1 MRFSEFKST
10 LESID
15 HDLIATAMLAKEKA
29 AKQDKSSI
37 PMQAFLNMLKN
48 SETPYS
54 YDSLVS
60 AYETNPNLKNIIQQF
75 NKDEIVFSNTKYTD
89 NQSTSIVPV
98 GDVPPEKKVNQMAKA
113 ALAKRESVDEDGSE
127 QNSEEFLQKVAQA
140 GDMRML
146 YDAQMGKYGPEI
158 EKVVQEMYDDVTSD
172 TGLHPDDDFEQ
183 IYDRMLD
190 NIEADYGDS
199 DSDPDGVMYQIRY
212 LPYDSDKFMIVKGF
226 TSEEE
231 AEQYAKGEN
240 FDELADEWDIEV
252 MDESVNETDEDYGSY
267 GGDPYESIENPYDE
281 LVMETKRLLQLA
293 GVKADAV
300 IEQYNDQVDQVNEDH
315 RGGISTS
322 GYKVLKLVNDNPG
335 KGKHFLYTRTAPAA
349 AGRTKTLG
357 THGWEVPD
365 RLVHLG
371 YLTVTRDESK
381 VDASMARG
389 TPRGLARNL
398 VRYQYYITD
407 LGKQALA
414 DAGMLET
421 DESEVTISTE
431 NGYKVYEVDRGLDI
445 SQEPEENPVASAILY
460 RIVRQHPNVFMK
472 YGPEE
477 VMIAAGDVAEMV
489 GDVDEIGS
497 SDISIW
503 TRQTIDM
510 LDGMDESVT
519 QRNNPISRLKRLAG
533 LGEELVGE
541 KAPPGF
547 DEKLEK
553 KAISSIQR

>member
-54 YDSLVS
+54 YDSLVN

-75 NKDEIVFSNTKYTD
+75 NKDEIVFSNTKTD

-98 GDVPPEKKVNQMAKA
+98 GDVPPEKKVNSMAKA
-113 ALAKRESVDEDGSE
+113 ALAKRESVDEVGLDEANPAKMSDE
-127 QNSEEFLQKVAQA
+127 VLKSRLDQLQKS
-140 GDMRML
+140 L
-146 YDAQMGKYGPEI
+146 
-158 EKVVQEMYDDVTSD
+158 D
-172 TGLHPDDDFEQ
+172 T
-183 IYDRMLD
+183 R
-190 NIEADYGDS
+190 GDS
-199 DSDPDGVMYQIRY
+199 PAIQHEIKRLNKEIKKRESVDEGVMEDNEY
-212 LPYDSDKFMIVKGF
+212 GF
-226 TSEEE
+226 QSWADEEE
-231 AEQYAKGEN
+231 GYEQ
-240 FDELADEWDIEV
+240 
-252 MDESVNETDEDYGSY
+252 
-267 GGDPYESIENPYDE
+267 
-281 LVMETKRLLQLA
+281 Q
-293 GVKADAV
+293 
-300 IEQYNDQVDQVNEDH
+300 
-315 RGGISTS
+315 
-322 GYKVLKLVNDNPG
+322 
-335 KGKHFLYTRTAPAA
+335 
-349 AGRTKTLG
+349 
-357 THGWEVPD
+357 
-365 RLVHLG
+365 
-371 YLTVTRDESK
+371 
-381 VDASMARG
+381 
-389 TPRGLARNL
+389 
-398 VRYQYYITD
+398 
-407 LGKQALA
+407 
-414 DAGMLET
+414 
-421 DESEVTISTE
+421 
-431 NGYKVYEVDRGLDI
+431 
-445 SQEPEENPVASAILY
+445 EENPVASAILY

-553 KAISSIQR
+553 KLLAQYKDNPGRAYATMWSIHNKKK

>member
-37 PMQAFLNMLKN
+37 PMKAFLNMLKN

>member
-553 KAISSIQR
+553 SY

>member
-37 PMQAFLNMLKN
+37 PMKAFLNMLKN

-389 TPRGLARNL
+389 TPRVTARNL

>member
-75 NKDEIVFSNTKYTD
+75 NKDEIVFSNTKTD

-113 ALAKRESVDEDGSE
+113 ALAKRESVEEVGLDEANPAKMSDEVLKSRLD
-127 QNSEEFLQKVAQA
+127 QLQKS
-140 GDMRML
+140 L
-146 YDAQMGKYGPEI
+146 
-158 EKVVQEMYDDVTSD
+158 D
-172 TGLHPDDDFEQ
+172 T
-183 IYDRMLD
+183 R
-190 NIEADYGDS
+190 GDS
-199 DSDPDGVMYQIRY
+199 PAIQHEIKRLNKEIKKRESVDEGVMEDNEY
-212 LPYDSDKFMIVKGF
+212 GF
-226 TSEEE
+226 QSWADEEE
-231 AEQYAKGEN
+231 GYEQ
-240 FDELADEWDIEV
+240 
-252 MDESVNETDEDYGSY
+252 
-267 GGDPYESIENPYDE
+267 
-281 LVMETKRLLQLA
+281 Q
-293 GVKADAV
+293 
-300 IEQYNDQVDQVNEDH
+300 
-315 RGGISTS
+315 
-322 GYKVLKLVNDNPG
+322 
-335 KGKHFLYTRTAPAA
+335 
-349 AGRTKTLG
+349 
-357 THGWEVPD
+357 
-365 RLVHLG
+365 
-371 YLTVTRDESK
+371 
-381 VDASMARG
+381 
-389 TPRGLARNL
+389 
-398 VRYQYYITD
+398 
-407 LGKQALA
+407 
-414 DAGMLET
+414 
-421 DESEVTISTE
+421 
-431 NGYKVYEVDRGLDI
+431 
-445 SQEPEENPVASAILY
+445 EENPVASAILY

-553 KAISSIQR
+553 KLLAQYKDNPGRAYATMWSIHNKKK

>member
-75 NKDEIVFSNTKYTD
+75 NKDEIVFSNTKTD

-113 ALAKRESVDEDGSE
+113 ALAKRESVEEVELGEANPAKMSDEVLKSRLDQLQKSLDTRGDSPAIQHEIKRLNKEIKKRESVDED
-127 QNSEEFLQKVAQA
+127 
-140 GDMRML
+140 
-146 YDAQMGKYGPEI
+146 
-158 EKVVQEMYDDVTSD
+158 
-172 TGLHPDDDFEQ
+172 
-183 IYDRMLD
+183 
-190 NIEADYGDS
+190 
-199 DSDPDGVMYQIRY
+199 
-212 LPYDSDKFMIVKGF
+212 
-226 TSEEE
+226 
-231 AEQYAKGEN
+231 
-240 FDELADEWDIEV
+240 
-252 MDESVNETDEDYGSY
+252 
-267 GGDPYESIENPYDE
+267 
-281 LVMETKRLLQLA
+281 
-293 GVKADAV
+293 
-300 IEQYNDQVDQVNEDH
+300 
-315 RGGISTS
+315 
-322 GYKVLKLVNDNPG
+322 
-335 KGKHFLYTRTAPAA
+335 
-349 AGRTKTLG
+349 
-357 THGWEVPD
+357 
-365 RLVHLG
+365 
-371 YLTVTRDESK
+371 
-381 VDASMARG
+381 
-389 TPRGLARNL
+389 
-398 VRYQYYITD
+398 
-407 LGKQALA
+407 
-414 DAGMLET
+414 
-421 DESEVTISTE
+421 
-431 NGYKVYEVDRGLDI
+431 DRGLDI

-477 VMIAAGDVAEMV
+477 VMIAAGDVADMV

-553 KAISSIQR
+553 KLLAQYKDNPGRAYATMWSIHNKKK

>member
-75 NKDEIVFSNTKYTD
+75 NKDEIVFSNTKTD

-113 ALAKRESVDEDGSE
+113 ALAKRESVEEVGLDEANPAKMSDEVLKSRLD
-127 QNSEEFLQKVAQA
+127 QLQKS
-140 GDMRML
+140 L
-146 YDAQMGKYGPEI
+146 
-158 EKVVQEMYDDVTSD
+158 D
-172 TGLHPDDDFEQ
+172 T
-183 IYDRMLD
+183 R
-190 NIEADYGDS
+190 GDS
-199 DSDPDGVMYQIRY
+199 PAIQHEIKRLNKEIKKRESVDEGVMEDNEY
-212 LPYDSDKFMIVKGF
+212 GF
-226 TSEEE
+226 QSWADEEE
-231 AEQYAKGEN
+231 GHEQ
-240 FDELADEWDIEV
+240 
-252 MDESVNETDEDYGSY
+252 
-267 GGDPYESIENPYDE
+267 
-281 LVMETKRLLQLA
+281 Q
-293 GVKADAV
+293 
-300 IEQYNDQVDQVNEDH
+300 
-315 RGGISTS
+315 
-322 GYKVLKLVNDNPG
+322 
-335 KGKHFLYTRTAPAA
+335 
-349 AGRTKTLG
+349 
-357 THGWEVPD
+357 
-365 RLVHLG
+365 
-371 YLTVTRDESK
+371 
-381 VDASMARG
+381 
-389 TPRGLARNL
+389 
-398 VRYQYYITD
+398 
-407 LGKQALA
+407 
-414 DAGMLET
+414 
-421 DESEVTISTE
+421 
-431 NGYKVYEVDRGLDI
+431 
-445 SQEPEENPVASAILY
+445 EENPVASAILY

-553 KAISSIQR
+553 KLLAQYKDNPGRAYATMWSIHNKKK

>member
-75 NKDEIVFSNTKYTD
+75 NKDEIVFSNTKTD

-98 GDVPPEKKVNQMAKA
+98 GDVPPEKKVNSMAKA
-113 ALAKRESVDEDGSE
+113 ALAKRESVEEVGLGEANPAKMSDEVLKSRLD
-127 QNSEEFLQKVAQA
+127 QLQKS
-140 GDMRML
+140 L
-146 YDAQMGKYGPEI
+146 
-158 EKVVQEMYDDVTSD
+158 D
-172 TGLHPDDDFEQ
+172 T
-183 IYDRMLD
+183 R
-190 NIEADYGDS
+190 GDS
-199 DSDPDGVMYQIRY
+199 PAIQHEIKRLNKEIKKRESVDEGVMEDNEY
-212 LPYDSDKFMIVKGF
+212 GF
-226 TSEEE
+226 QSWADEEE
-231 AEQYAKGEN
+231 GHEQ
-240 FDELADEWDIEV
+240 
-252 MDESVNETDEDYGSY
+252 
-267 GGDPYESIENPYDE
+267 
-281 LVMETKRLLQLA
+281 Q
-293 GVKADAV
+293 
-300 IEQYNDQVDQVNEDH
+300 
-315 RGGISTS
+315 
-322 GYKVLKLVNDNPG
+322 
-335 KGKHFLYTRTAPAA
+335 
-349 AGRTKTLG
+349 
-357 THGWEVPD
+357 
-365 RLVHLG
+365 
-371 YLTVTRDESK
+371 
-381 VDASMARG
+381 
-389 TPRGLARNL
+389 
-398 VRYQYYITD
+398 
-407 LGKQALA
+407 
-414 DAGMLET
+414 
-421 DESEVTISTE
+421 
-431 NGYKVYEVDRGLDI
+431 
-445 SQEPEENPVASAILY
+445 EENPVASAILY

-553 KAISSIQR
+553 KLLAQYKDNPGRAYATMWSIHNKKK

>member
-75 NKDEIVFSNTKYTD
+75 NKDEIVFSNTKTD

-113 ALAKRESVDEDGSE
+113 ALAKRESVEEVGLDEANPAKMSDEVLKSRLD
-127 QNSEEFLQKVAQA
+127 QLQKS
-140 GDMRML
+140 L
-146 YDAQMGKYGPEI
+146 
-158 EKVVQEMYDDVTSD
+158 D
-172 TGLHPDDDFEQ
+172 T
-183 IYDRMLD
+183 R
-190 NIEADYGDS
+190 GDS
-199 DSDPDGVMYQIRY
+199 PAIQHEIKRLNKEIKKRESVDEGVMEDNEY
-212 LPYDSDKFMIVKGF
+212 GF
-226 TSEEE
+226 QSWADEEE
-231 AEQYAKGEN
+231 GYEQ
-240 FDELADEWDIEV
+240 
-252 MDESVNETDEDYGSY
+252 
-267 GGDPYESIENPYDE
+267 
-281 LVMETKRLLQLA
+281 Q
-293 GVKADAV
+293 
-300 IEQYNDQVDQVNEDH
+300 
-315 RGGISTS
+315 
-322 GYKVLKLVNDNPG
+322 
-335 KGKHFLYTRTAPAA
+335 
-349 AGRTKTLG
+349 
-357 THGWEVPD
+357 
-365 RLVHLG
+365 
-371 YLTVTRDESK
+371 
-381 VDASMARG
+381 
-389 TPRGLARNL
+389 
-398 VRYQYYITD
+398 
-407 LGKQALA
+407 
-414 DAGMLET
+414 
-421 DESEVTISTE
+421 
-431 NGYKVYEVDRGLDI
+431 
-445 SQEPEENPVASAILY
+445 EENPVASAILY

-489 GDVDEIGS
+489 GGVDEIGS

-553 KAISSIQR
+553 KLLAQYKDNPGRAYATMWSIHNKKK

>member
-75 NKDEIVFSNTKYTD
+75 NKDEIVFSNTKTD

-98 GDVPPEKKVNQMAKA
+98 GDVPPEKKVNSMAKA
-113 ALAKRESVDEDGSE
+113 ALAKRESVDEVGLDEANPAKMSDE
-127 QNSEEFLQKVAQA
+127 VLKSRLDQLQKS
-140 GDMRML
+140 L
-146 YDAQMGKYGPEI
+146 
-158 EKVVQEMYDDVTSD
+158 D
-172 TGLHPDDDFEQ
+172 T
-183 IYDRMLD
+183 R
-190 NIEADYGDS
+190 GDS
-199 DSDPDGVMYQIRY
+199 PAIQHEIKRLNKEIKKRESVDEGVMEDNEY
-212 LPYDSDKFMIVKGF
+212 GF
-226 TSEEE
+226 QSWADEEE
-231 AEQYAKGEN
+231 GYEQ
-240 FDELADEWDIEV
+240 
-252 MDESVNETDEDYGSY
+252 
-267 GGDPYESIENPYDE
+267 
-281 LVMETKRLLQLA
+281 Q
-293 GVKADAV
+293 
-300 IEQYNDQVDQVNEDH
+300 
-315 RGGISTS
+315 
-322 GYKVLKLVNDNPG
+322 
-335 KGKHFLYTRTAPAA
+335 
-349 AGRTKTLG
+349 
-357 THGWEVPD
+357 
-365 RLVHLG
+365 
-371 YLTVTRDESK
+371 
-381 VDASMARG
+381 
-389 TPRGLARNL
+389 
-398 VRYQYYITD
+398 
-407 LGKQALA
+407 
-414 DAGMLET
+414 
-421 DESEVTISTE
+421 
-431 NGYKVYEVDRGLDI
+431 
-445 SQEPEENPVASAILY
+445 EENPVASAILY

-553 KAISSIQR
+553 KLLAQYKDNPGRAYATMWSIHNKKK

>member
-75 NKDEIVFSNTKYTD
+75 NKDEIVFSNTKTD

-98 GDVPPEKKVNQMAKA
+98 GDVPPEKKVNSMAKA
-113 ALAKRESVDEDGSE
+113 ALAKRESVEEVDLDEGKMKNTTMQANKPRFERKGQELEAYANKFGGVDKKDMMKVAAMLKRGDKSGALKYAKTLDTDPKEYILDLLGEEVELDEANPAKMSDEVLKSRLDQLQKSLDTRGDSPAIQHEIKRLNKEIKKRESVDED
-127 QNSEEFLQKVAQA
+127 
-140 GDMRML
+140 
-146 YDAQMGKYGPEI
+146 
-158 EKVVQEMYDDVTSD
+158 
-172 TGLHPDDDFEQ
+172 
-183 IYDRMLD
+183 
-190 NIEADYGDS
+190 
-199 DSDPDGVMYQIRY
+199 
-212 LPYDSDKFMIVKGF
+212 
-226 TSEEE
+226 
-231 AEQYAKGEN
+231 
-240 FDELADEWDIEV
+240 
-252 MDESVNETDEDYGSY
+252 
-267 GGDPYESIENPYDE
+267 
-281 LVMETKRLLQLA
+281 
-293 GVKADAV
+293 
-300 IEQYNDQVDQVNEDH
+300 
-315 RGGISTS
+315 
-322 GYKVLKLVNDNPG
+322 
-335 KGKHFLYTRTAPAA
+335 
-349 AGRTKTLG
+349 
-357 THGWEVPD
+357 
-365 RLVHLG
+365 
-371 YLTVTRDESK
+371 
-381 VDASMARG
+381 
-389 TPRGLARNL
+389 
-398 VRYQYYITD
+398 
-407 LGKQALA
+407 
-414 DAGMLET
+414 
-421 DESEVTISTE
+421 
-431 NGYKVYEVDRGLDI
+431 DRGLDI

-553 KAISSIQR
+553 KLLAQYKDNPGRAYATMWSIHNKKK

>member
-75 NKDEIVFSNTKYTD
+75 NKDEIVFSNTKTD

-113 ALAKRESVDEDGSE
+113 ALAKRESVDEVGLDEANPAKMSDE
-127 QNSEEFLQKVAQA
+127 VLKSRLDQLQKS
-140 GDMRML
+140 L
-146 YDAQMGKYGPEI
+146 
-158 EKVVQEMYDDVTSD
+158 D
-172 TGLHPDDDFEQ
+172 T
-183 IYDRMLD
+183 R
-190 NIEADYGDS
+190 GDS
-199 DSDPDGVMYQIRY
+199 PAIQHEIKRLNKEIKKRESVDEGVMEDNEY
-212 LPYDSDKFMIVKGF
+212 GF
-226 TSEEE
+226 QSWADEEE
-231 AEQYAKGEN
+231 GYEQ
-240 FDELADEWDIEV
+240 
-252 MDESVNETDEDYGSY
+252 
-267 GGDPYESIENPYDE
+267 
-281 LVMETKRLLQLA
+281 Q
-293 GVKADAV
+293 
-300 IEQYNDQVDQVNEDH
+300 
-315 RGGISTS
+315 
-322 GYKVLKLVNDNPG
+322 
-335 KGKHFLYTRTAPAA
+335 
-349 AGRTKTLG
+349 
-357 THGWEVPD
+357 
-365 RLVHLG
+365 
-371 YLTVTRDESK
+371 
-381 VDASMARG
+381 
-389 TPRGLARNL
+389 
-398 VRYQYYITD
+398 
-407 LGKQALA
+407 
-414 DAGMLET
+414 
-421 DESEVTISTE
+421 
-431 NGYKVYEVDRGLDI
+431 
-445 SQEPEENPVASAILY
+445 EENPVASAILY

-553 KAISSIQR
+553 KLLAQYKDNPGRAYATMWSIHNKKK